1 MIKKNLKILVLFF
14 FVINCGYSPIYSNQ
28 NKTEID
34 IVLKDVQGD
43 ISVNNLI
50 KNQLFKYQKT
60 NAKKKYEVSIIS
72 SYDKSILSKST
83 TGAVTNYRLT
93 LNSIFNVKTKNSSKT
108 INISESLDMKKE
120 GSLFDEQNYEKL
132 IKKDLIKLII
142 QKLIFE
148 ITRME

>member
-34 IVLKDVQGD
+34 IILKDVQGD

-50 KNQLFKYQKT
+50 KNQLFKYQNT